1 MSALP
6 IREVVIA
13 KLSELSDEQVAEV
26 LEFIQ
31 AVEVEHIQTEDDDH
45 NPLLGFFSAPPDFA
59 ETSEEVLH
67 REFGLNKPQDFTDQ

>member
-1 MSALP
+1 MNALP

-31 AVEVEHIQTEDDDH
+31 AVEVEHPSTENADDH
-45 NPLLGFFSAPPDFA
+45 NPLLGFFSASPDFA
-59 ETSEEVLH
+59 ETSEEVL
-67 REFGLNKPQDFTDQ
+67 P